1 MSEGRRPRVVR
12 IEVSLGREGPARSGS
27 WWVPALKLGAV
38 GLAALVVIS
47 RRDIRRYL
55 RLRRM

>member
-1 MSEGRRPRVVR
+1 MKVQVT
-12 IEVSLGREGPARSGS
+12 IGREGSGDGGGGL
-27 WWVPALKLGAV
+27 WVPVLKLGAV
-38 GLAALVVIS
+38 GLVALVLLN